1 VYIFITWILI
11 RSLYSFK
18 GININFIRDV
28 APYGYFIYLF
38 PLRKLWTNIDRGQK
52 KKIEKWLIKAFVFHF
67 IWTSLAFFFPFI
79 LSYLPYINQSQ
90 GIKLF
95 TIRPDFDAAL
105 MAITAYLAVMKFITT
120 NNFINISIV
129 LVCSIF
135 IISQGS
141 RSSFITFAVISIVF
155 IIGKIRKSTSA
166 EKSIITF
173 LLSMIA
179 IALMLNIV
187 SDTKVGRK
195 FISIV
200 SVFSEQNGSSN
211 NADGFGTANARIKS
225 WNIVLSYMDADPAK
239 QIFGVGFGP
248 DFMTDSGAL
257 RALVASE
264 EGSRALP
271 RQPHNYA
278 LNTYA
283 RLGIL
288 GFTLYFLV
296 FISLLRKS
304 FENLDKNDIDVMVLA
319 SLMFIALVPI
329 SLLGVVSES
338 PFGAISMIF
347 SLSVVLEKLEYKR
360 IDK

>member
-1 VYIFITWILI
+1 
-11 RSLYSFK
+11 
-18 GININFIRDV
+18 
-28 APYGYFIYLF
+28 
-38 PLRKLWTNIDRGQK
+38 
-52 KKIEKWLIKAFVFHF
+52 
-67 IWTSLAFFFPFI
+67 
-79 LSYLPYINQSQ
+79 
-90 GIKLF
+90 
-95 TIRPDFDAAL
+95 
-105 MAITAYLAVMKFITT
+105 
-120 NNFINISIV
+120 
-129 LVCSIF
+129 
-135 IISQGS
+135 
-141 RSSFITFAVISIVF
+141 
-155 IIGKIRKSTSA
+155 
-166 EKSIITF
+166 
-173 LLSMIA
+173 MIA
-179 IALMLNIV
+179 IALILNIV

-195 FISIV
+195 FISTV

-296 FISLLRKS
+296 FTSILRKS